1 MYFCLSNQIKINM
14 KKLLLCSVLALAG
27 FTVSAQDVGS
37 KCPPTDYNR
46 NIVIHERANAP
57 DFTTTFTD
65 GTSATLYTVLGAGN
79 TVVLDF
85 FYTT

>member
-1 MYFCLSNQIKINM
+1 M
-14 KKLLLCSVLALAG
+14 KKLLLCFILALGIYA
-27 FTVSAQDVGS
+27 VSAQDMES
-37 KCPPTDYNR
+37 KCPPATYNR
-46 NIVIHERANAP
+46 DVLIQERAIAP